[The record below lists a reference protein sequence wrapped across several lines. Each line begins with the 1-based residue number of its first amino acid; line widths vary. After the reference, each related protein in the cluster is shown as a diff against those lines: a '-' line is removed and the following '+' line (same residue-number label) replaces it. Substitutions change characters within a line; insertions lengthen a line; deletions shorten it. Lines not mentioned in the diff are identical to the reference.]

1 MSQHIQ
7 CDIYRFIFFH
17 LNKTK
22 SHFMGFL
29 AFRRSIF
36 AAEFERGFSCQNP
49 KKHAVSCWFLAHAA
63 CRHEPRHEPHMSPDQ
78 YPVPWARPR
87 ARAWAGVSSAAGLW
101 LVGGGTNHARP
112 TRRRAGAH
120 QDMVVASRRQSDSL
134 RFTPRVSVTVGD
146 GAGYL
151 RTTI

>member
-1 MSQHIQ
+1 MA
-7 CDIYRFIFFH
+7 
-17 LNKTK
+17 
-22 SHFMGFL
+22 FL

-87 ARAWAGVSSAAGLW
+87 ARAWAGVSSAAGRRPVVGW
-101 LVGGGTNHARP
+101 WRHEPRAPHSTARRGPPGHGGGVAAAKRRASLYP
-112 TRRRAGAH
+112 TCQCHGRRRRGVPPY
-120 QDMVVASRRQSDSL
+120 QNIKYKYL
-134 RFTPRVSVTVGD
+134 LIFLIIRF
-146 GAGYL
+146 
-151 RTTI
+151 IQKK